1 MRLTT
6 AEGGGYATALRGGN
20 MGVGAVPSRGGLRPL
35 PPSTRRASLTPPPD
49 AGEGSRPAGIGQREV
64 ATENRLAA
72 IQAFD
77 PRDPLWVLAEHAA
90 ASIEGGRAA
99 VLPPERRAKL
109 LAMGTR
115 LGLRPFDSHLVIA
128 IVQDSARTGERVGVG
143 AKRRLGLL
151 RRNGASSDVGRGSG
165 LEILLKLAMAGLI
178 AVGLVSVFVG
188 WLEA

>member
-1 MRLTT
+1 MPN
-6 AEGGGYATALRGGN
+6 AARG
-20 MGVGAVPSRGGLRPL
+20 
-35 PPSTRRASLTPPPD
+35 
-49 AGEGSRPAGIGQREV
+49 V
-64 ATENRLAA
+64 AAENRLAA
-72 IQAFD
+72 MQAFD

-128 IVQDSARTGERVGVG
+128 IVQDSARTGERVGDG
-143 AKRRLGLL
+143 AQRRLGLL
-151 RRNGASSDVGRGSG
+151 RREGGRDAGRGSG
-165 LEILLKLAMAGLI
+165 LEILLRLAMAALI
-178 AVGLVSVFVG
+178 AIGLVSVFVG